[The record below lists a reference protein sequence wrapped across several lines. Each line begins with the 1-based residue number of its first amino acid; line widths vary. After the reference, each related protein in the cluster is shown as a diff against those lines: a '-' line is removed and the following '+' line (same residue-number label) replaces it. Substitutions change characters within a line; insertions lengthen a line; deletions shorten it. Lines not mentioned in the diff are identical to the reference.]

1 MGTKRDKARDKK
13 VAKWD
18 KNRGSGSKVGQ
29 DKGQRKQSGK
39 RPRREK
45 IKLDKTRNREKITEH
60 PVK

>member
-18 KNRGSGSKVGQ
+18 KNRGSGNKVGQ

-45 IKLDKTRNREKITEH
+45 IKWDRGNKVGKANE
-60 PVK
+60 

>member
-18 KNRGSGSKVGQ
+18 KNRGSGNKVGQ

-45 IKLDKTRNREKITEH
+45 IKWVRGNKVGKANE
-60 PVK
+60 